1 MVDKPIQKAIE
12 SGTEAIEQTSKV
24 LCPWLPDPHT
34 CENCGAY
41 CDAEVEYI
49 QSQAMYMDIWRC
61 PNEDCG
67 ERYYRNRD

>member
-12 SGTEAIEQTSKV
+12 SGTDAIEQTSKV

-34 CENCGAY
+34 CESCGAY

-49 QSQAMYMDIWRC
+49 ETQAMPMEIWKC
-61 PNEDCG
+61 PNEECG
-67 ERYYRNRD
+67 NRYYRNRD

>member
-1 MVDKPIQKAIE
+1 MVDKPIQKALE

-41 CDAEVEYI
+41 CDAEVE
-49 QSQAMYMDIWRC
+49 
-61 PNEDCG
+61 
-67 ERYYRNRD
+67 